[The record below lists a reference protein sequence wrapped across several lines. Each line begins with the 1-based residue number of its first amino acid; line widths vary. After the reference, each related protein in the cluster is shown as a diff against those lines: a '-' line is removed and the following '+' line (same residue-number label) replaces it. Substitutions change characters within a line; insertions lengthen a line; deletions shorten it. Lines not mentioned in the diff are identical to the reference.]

1 MKYQKPGITAVNIP
15 VNMSRDSDERS
26 SCYGGRCERERFQY
40 DHEDMERPGGRRNF
54 AVTHRVFVKCEGSVC
69 GNVVYTGVCSCGD
82 SVFVLD
88 GNAEGVGYAVKTA
101 AAGEDGTAKL

>member
-26 SCYGGRCERERFQY
+26 SCYGGRCECERFQY
-40 DHEDMERPGGRRNF
+40 AHEDMEGHGGRRNF

-88 GNAEGVGYAVKTA
+88 GNAESVGRTEITAV
-101 AAGEDGTAKL
+101 GISGC

>member
-1 MKYQKPGITAVNIP
+1 MKYQKPSVTAVAIP

-40 DHEDMERPGGRRNF
+40 DHSDMERPGGRRNF